1 MAKSKT
7 TPIDSSLRNRTTLT
21 GAFVIAAIALIVNA
35 NTFDHGY
42 VLDDLSAITENWV
55 TQKGT
60 ESLGT
65 IWTTNYR
72 HGYWSEPGS
81 IYRPLTL
88 SLFAWEWEH
97 WPNDPRPAHIVN
109 VVIYAITCAVLFF
122 LLLAWFG
129 KDRIWLAFGATFL
142 FTLHPI
148 HTEVV
153 ANIKSADE
161 LLATMFS
168 FLALWFV
175 WKNKGRNFSV
185 WLGCAL
191 LAFFLAVSSKESVVT
206 LIPIIPIAFYFFSD
220 VSWRKSLMSAG
231 WMLLPFSVYMGL
243 RKAALG
249 DMVGKDVVAGIDN
262 VLVNAHVLDYYT
274 TAIKICGLYL
284 WKLIVP
290 HPLSHDYS
298 LFQIPING
306 LEDPLFWF
314 ALLAIAG
321 LIYIAIKGWRSKQL
335 FAFAII
341 FLFLTFSLYSN
352 LFLTIGTH
360 FGERLLFLP
369 SIGYCILIA
378 GLLWLWSTKRFTL
391 PFELKKSALPISVLM
406 LIGVSYGFKSFE
418 RNKDWKSEYDL
429 YLADVENS
437 PNSAR
442 THYRLGMAYMKER
455 AILAKTKE
463 VKNQWL
469 RKAVGE
475 LKKAIAIYPGYAD
488 AQSEL
493 GLAYQRLGYQDL
505 AIERYQTVL
514 DKKPTHKVTLNN
526 MGTVLFEKGKFEK
539 AEEFFLRAIESDP
552 RYIDAMGNLASCY
565 GTTGKYGEA
574 IYWFMK
580 AHELEPKNASYCYFI
595 GITYQRME
603 KSDDA
608 TKWLERAYSLD
619 PSLRPKAQSNN

>member
-1 MAKSKT
+1 MY
-7 TPIDSSLRNRTTLT
+7 LT
-21 GAFVIAAIALIVNA
+21 
-35 NTFDHGY
+35 
-42 VLDDLSAITENWV
+42 
-55 TQKGT
+55 
-60 ESLGT
+60 
-65 IWTTNYR
+65 
-72 HGYWSEPGS
+72 
-81 IYRPLTL
+81 
-88 SLFAWEWEH
+88 
-97 WPNDPRPAHIVN
+97 
-109 VVIYAITCAVLFF
+109 
-122 LLLAWFG
+122 
-129 KDRIWLAFGATFL
+129 
-142 FTLHPI
+142 
-148 HTEVV
+148 
-153 ANIKSADE
+153 
-161 LLATMFS
+161 
-168 FLALWFV
+168 
-175 WKNKGRNFSV
+175 
-185 WLGCAL
+185 
-191 LAFFLAVSSKESVVT
+191 
-206 LIPIIPIAFYFFSD
+206 
-220 VSWRKSLMSAG
+220 
-231 WMLLPFSVYMGL
+231 
-243 RKAALG
+243 
-249 DMVGKDVVAGIDN
+249 
-262 VLVNAHVLDYYT
+262 
-274 TAIKICGLYL
+274 
-284 WKLIVP
+284 
-290 HPLSHDYS
+290 PLSHDYS